1 MHFSRRKC
9 SALFVLPRNYGCNR
23 VVRCSFVDCDVIE
36 RVYPEIVEARR
47 MGGVD
52 LLYYNNIGGILVLSS
67 FVGLYLVQG
76 T

>member
-1 MHFSRRKC
+1 
-9 SALFVLPRNYGCNR
+9 
-23 VVRCSFVDCDVIE
+23 VIE